1 MSTSTNPKTVI
12 LANGA
17 MPSHPVPLAIFA
29 AAARVV
35 CCDGAYAKA
44 LALGR
49 EPDLV
54 VGDGDSLDDTQKTAL
69 GERFVLVAEQDT
81 NDLAKAFRVAVARFG
96 PEGIVILGADGL
108 RDDHFIGNVFRLID
122 FVREAPDI
130 MLVTNAGVFTV
141 ATNTRTYEST
151 PGDAVSV
158 LAPSHGTQAT
168 SIGLEWPLNGVALDA
183 LWRGTLNRTI
193 GAEFTISTN
202 RPLIVYIPH
211 GRLDHPRREEKSS

>member
-1 MSTSTNPKTVI
+1 
-12 LANGA
+12 

-54 VGDGDSLDDTQKTAL
+54 VGDGDSLDDAQKTAL

-96 PEGIVILGADGL
+96 AEGVVILGADGL

-122 FVREAPDI
+122 FARVAPDI
-130 MLVTNAGVFTV
+130 ALVTNTGVFTV
-141 ATNTRTYEST
+141 VSGRRTY
-151 PGDAVSV
+151 PCAAGDAVSV
-158 LAPSHGTQAT
+158 FAPEPGTQAT
-168 SIGLEWPLNGVALDA
+168 SAGLEWPLDGVPLDS
-183 LWRGTLNRTI
+183 LWRGTLNRAV
-193 GAEFTISTN
+193 GAEFTISSN

-211 GRLDHPRREEKSS
+211 GRLDHPRREAKSS

>member
-54 VGDGDSLDDTQKTAL
+54 VGDGDSLDDAQKTAL

-81 NDLAKAFRVAVARFG
+81 NDLAKAFPAS
-96 PEGIVILGADGL
+96 PC
-108 RDDHFIGNVFRLID
+108 
-122 FVREAPDI
+122 P
-130 MLVTNAGVFTV
+130 
-141 ATNTRTYEST
+141 
-151 PGDAVSV
+151 
-158 LAPSHGTQAT
+158 
-168 SIGLEWPLNGVALDA
+168 
-183 LWRGTLNRTI
+183 
-193 GAEFTISTN
+193 
-202 RPLIVYIPH
+202 
-211 GRLDHPRREEKSS
+211 